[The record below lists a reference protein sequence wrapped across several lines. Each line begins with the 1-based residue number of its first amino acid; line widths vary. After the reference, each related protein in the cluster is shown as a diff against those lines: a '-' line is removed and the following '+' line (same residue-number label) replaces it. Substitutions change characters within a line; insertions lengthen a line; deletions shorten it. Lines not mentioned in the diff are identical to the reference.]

1 MIQQRK
7 KDYLQRLI
15 EDFFSKLHELINQ
28 DKNLE
33 SVTTEKK
40 QILRECFT
48 LFDND
53 FNISQ
58 EDSAETI
65 IIKIGDNDLIEQ
77 YAKLLLT
84 KYEISDIKEVYQLH
98 IALDLV
104 EYIEATDKT
113 YSWNRTILKE
123 DILRLL
129 DV

>member
-15 EDFFSKLHELINQ
+15 EDFFAKLHELVNK
-28 DKNLE
+28 DKNLG
-33 SVTTEKK
+33 SDSKEKK
-40 QILRECFT
+40 QLLRECFL

-53 FNISQ
+53 FNISR

-77 YAKLLLT
+77 YAKLLQT
-84 KYEISDIKEVYQLH
+84 KYEILDIKEVYQLH
-98 IALDLV
+98 IALDLI
-104 EYIEATDKT
+104 EYLEATDTT
-113 YSWNRTILKE
+113 YSWNRTVLKE

-129 DV
+129 DA

>member
-15 EDFFSKLHELINQ
+15 EDFFARLHELI
-28 DKNLE
+28 DAKKDLE
-33 SVTTEKK
+33 SVSTEKK
-40 QILRECFT
+40 RLIKECFF
-48 LFDND
+48 LFNND

-65 IIKIGDNDLIEQ
+65 TIKIGDNDLIEQ

-84 KYEISDIKEVYQLH
+84 KYEISDIKEAYQLH
-98 IALDLV
+98 IALDLI
-104 EYIEATDKT
+104 EYLEATDKT

>member
-65 IIKIGDNDLIEQ
+65 MIKIGDNDLIEQ

-98 IALDLV
+98 IALELV

>member
-33 SVTTEKK
+33 SVTSEKK

-65 IIKIGDNDLIEQ
+65 MIKIGDNDLIEQ

>member
-15 EDFFSKLHELINQ
+15 EDFFVNLQELIDANK
-28 DKNLE
+28 DPK
-33 SVTTEKK
+33 SVSIEKR
-40 QILRECFT
+40 QLLNECLA
-48 LFDND
+48 LFNND

-58 EDSAETI
+58 NDSTETI
-65 IIKIGDNDLIEQ
+65 IIKIRDNYLIEQ
-77 YAKLLLT
+77 YAKLLQT
-84 KYEISDIKEVYQLH
+84 KYEITDIKEIYQLH
-98 IALDLV
+98 IALDLI
-104 EYIEATDKT
+104 EYLEATDTT

>member
-40 QILRECFT
+40 QILRKCFT

-65 IIKIGDNDLIEQ
+65 MIKIGDNDLIEQ

>member
-65 IIKIGDNDLIEQ
+65 MIKIGDNDLIEQ

>member
-65 IIKIGDNDLIEQ
+65 MIKIGDNDLIEQ

-98 IALDLV
+98 RALDLV

>member
-28 DKNLE
+28 DKDLE

>member
-15 EDFFSKLHELINQ
+15 EEFFAKLHELA
-28 DKNLE
+28 DE
-33 SVTTEKK
+33 SRKQSSNSIEKK
-40 QILRECFT
+40 RILSECFS
-48 LFDND
+48 LFNND
-53 FNISQ
+53 FNISL

-65 IIKIGDNDLIEQ
+65 IIKINDNDLIEQ

-84 KYEISDIKEVYQLH
+84 KYEISDIKEIYQLH
-98 IALDLV
+98 IALDLI
-104 EYIEATDKT
+104 EHIEATDTT

-129 DV
+129 DT

>member
-65 IIKIGDNDLIEQ
+65 MIKIGDNDLIEQ

-84 KYEISDIKEVYQLH
+84 KYEIGDIKEVYQLH